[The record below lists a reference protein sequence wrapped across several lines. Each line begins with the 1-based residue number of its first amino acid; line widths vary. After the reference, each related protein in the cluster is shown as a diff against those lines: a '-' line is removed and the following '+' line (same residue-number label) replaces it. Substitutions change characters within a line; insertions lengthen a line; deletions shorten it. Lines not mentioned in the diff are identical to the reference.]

1 MCADHLA
8 IPSRALVSAGM
19 TIRVIIADDEP
30 PARRKLR
37 RLLAAHTDVAIAG
50 EASTGTETASLLAS
64 LRPDALFLD
73 VQMPGLDGFEVLE
86 ALGDYDDMQVIFVTA
101 YEDYALRAF
110 EVNAFDYLLKPVS
123 EERLAIALDRLRRSG
138 CTRPHSV
145 APPHYWNRILVRG
158 ARAAYF
164 VSASQIDWIEAD
176 RNYLVLHCGARAHL
190 IRSTLEAFALRL
202 DPAEFVR
209 INRSTVVNLDRVR
222 ELRPRTHGEFSLL
235 LKEGREL
242 LCSRRYVSS
251 ALERFAP

>member
-101 YEDYALRAF
+101 YEDYAL
-110 EVNAFDYLLKPVS
+110 P
-123 EERLAIALDRLRRSG
+123 
-138 CTRPHSV
+138 
-145 APPHYWNRILVRG
+145 
-158 ARAAYF
+158 
-164 VSASQIDWIEAD
+164 
-176 RNYLVLHCGARAHL
+176 
-190 IRSTLEAFALRL
+190 
-202 DPAEFVR
+202 
-209 INRSTVVNLDRVR
+209 RV
-222 ELRPRTHGEFSLL
+222 
-235 LKEGREL
+235 
-242 LCSRRYVSS
+242 
-251 ALERFAP
+251 